1 MELQTSSH
9 LLWLYSL
16 FGVGPG
22 YKPKDRFSH
31 DTAHIIL
38 YRENDKTKLFV
49 DESQFA
55 TILESKRKI
64 SATLQEI
71 NDHRREVRLTT
82 RQPSLEYTTVMGT
95 EVSVTIKNMKYQRF
109 SFT

>member
-1 MELQTSSH
+1 M
-9 LLWLYSL
+9 
-16 FGVGPG
+16 
-22 YKPKDRFSH
+22 
-31 DTAHIIL
+31 
-38 YRENDKTKLFV
+38 FV

-95 EVSVTIKNMKYQRF
+95 EVSVNIKNLEISMLFLQLKF
-109 SFT
+109 LDFHFMFICFFIPPANVV